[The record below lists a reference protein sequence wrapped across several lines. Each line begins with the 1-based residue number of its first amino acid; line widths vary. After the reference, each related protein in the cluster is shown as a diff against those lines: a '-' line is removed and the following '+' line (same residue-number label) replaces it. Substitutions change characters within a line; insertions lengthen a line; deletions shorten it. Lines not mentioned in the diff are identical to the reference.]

1 MRFFKEKTREYI
13 ISYEIISGKLE
24 QRGKGHSVRSEKGRN
39 FNYDIW
45 FEGTAEY
52 WNAAW
57 ETDDVSIIITNIF
70 ENK

>member
-13 ISYEIISGKLE
+13 ISYEILSNKLE
-24 QRGKGHSVRSEKGRN
+24 QSGVGHSVRSEKERN
-39 FNYDIW
+39 FNYNTWIK
-45 FEGTAEY
+45 ETVEY
-52 WNAAW
+52 WNKVW